1 MKTKKMIGICA
12 IALASVAPSLKGE
25 NRNNSSPSGDGD
37 AAALQCGVSNAE
49 IQRYLE
55 TCSHH
60 HTVYSV
66 WDVPGTCN
74 SKANIENC
82 QIATVYVS
90 GGFIITH
97 LDAPTGICE

>member
-1 MKTKKMIGICA
+1 MKTTKIFT
-12 IALASVAPSLKGE
+12 
-25 NRNNSSPSGDGD
+25 
-37 AAALQCGVSNAE
+37 AAALLVFAAMSMGAVPAKEETKQCGVTNAQ

-74 SKANIENC
+74 SKATIENC
-82 QIATVYVS
+82 KTATVFVS
-90 GGFIITH
+90 EGEIIGH
-97 LDAPTGICE
+97 MDANGICE